1 MIKIFKPISVRAD
14 VLSLSKEMFQKHLTA
29 DAVVYDIGCGQKP
42 FAEFLKG
49 KVKSHI
55 GVDLADGFYQ
65 ADKVDIIG
73 TAYAV
78 PAPDGC
84 ADAVISSQVIEHLET
99 PLLAIAETHRLLRSG
114 GLFFLSFPFLYPIH
128 AAPRDFMRYT
138 EFYIRQEVAANKF
151 DIVDVQRI
159 GGFWY
164 LIGLYLSFYF
174 QQMDRGVLK
183 RFYIVKIIT
192 FLSNVFFRLIHEA
205 EGALLKF
212 FKKDVVDFRAKWT
225 VNYVYALKKKDIGA

>member
-14 VLSLSKEMFQKHLTA
+14 VHSLSEEMFEKYLTA

-84 ADAVISSQVIEHLET
+84 ADAVISSQVIEHLKT
-99 PLLAIAETHRLLRSG
+99 PLLAIAETHRLLKSG

-138 EFYIRQEVAANKF
+138 EFYIRQEIAADKF
-151 DIVDVQRI
+151 DVIELQRI

-164 LIGLYLSFYF
+164 LMGMYLGMYASQFDQGIIKKLCIVKAF
-174 QQMDRGVLK
+174 NLFISIICRLLQGAENMVLK
-183 RFYIVKIIT
+183 AAGKNIE
-192 FLSNVFFRLIHEA
+192 NHH
-205 EGALLKF
+205 
-212 FKKDVVDFRAKWT
+212 AKWT
-225 VNYVYALKKKDIGA
+225 LDYVCLLKKK